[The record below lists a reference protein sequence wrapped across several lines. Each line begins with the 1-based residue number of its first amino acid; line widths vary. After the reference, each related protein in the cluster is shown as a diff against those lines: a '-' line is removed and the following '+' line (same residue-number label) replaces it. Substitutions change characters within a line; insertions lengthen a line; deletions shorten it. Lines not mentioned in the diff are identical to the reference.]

1 MSEAMWTLALA
12 LNLVRDVQA
21 AVKPFGY
28 HVALG
33 GGCLNNGMSNKDVD
47 LYFLP
52 LADATDHLALLAF
65 LSRQWGY
72 PELINTNELQYG
84 PDKHYR
90 AKLKYRSL
98 QRRIDAFIV

>member
-1 MSEAMWTLALA
+1 MWTLALA
-12 LNLVRDVQA
+12 LNLVRDVQE

-33 GGCLNNGMSNKDVD
+33 GGCLNRGMSNKDVD

-52 LADATDHLALLAF
+52 LANDPNYLGLLMF
-65 LSRQWGY
+65 LSKQWGY
-72 PELINTNELQYG
+72 PELINKDGIMYE
-84 PDKHYR
+84 PEKHYR
-90 AKLKYRSL
+90 TKLKYWSL